1 MYKRVRVPIRVR
13 PSGVPRQPSIADG
26 PAVAKSVPPVREHD
40 PAAAA
45 GRLSER
51 SRPGPV
57 AAPACPE
64 AQPARPEIESGS
76 PRSEPDTQH
85 ATRNTEHVT
94 RNTQDARGQDPERD
108 SQVIEEEESLD
119 LWRDRALRL
128 QAEIE
133 NFRKRQQRLAEARI
147 LADRERLLRAF
158 LRVAD
163 DLERALNADGADAD
177 DLRQGVDLTYRSL
190 MRLLDQEGAEPIEAA
205 GQPFDPAW
213 HEAVGTVPH
222 VRAGA
227 EPDTVVKVV
236 EAGYRLGDRL
246 LRPARVI
253 VAA

>member
-1 MYKRVRVPIRVR
+1 MYKRVRVPVRVR
-13 PSGVPRQPSIADG
+13 PSGVPRQPSFADE
-26 PAVAKSVPPVREHD
+26 PAVAEPVPPLGERD
-40 PAAAA
+40 PAA
-45 GRLSER
+45 GHLSGR

-57 AAPACPE
+57 AAPAR
-64 AQPARPEIESGS
+64 PARESAPLRPG
-76 PRSEPDTQH
+76 PDTQH
-85 ATRNTEHVT
+85 ETRNTHEV
-94 RNTQDARGQDPERD
+94 RYQTQDPDRER
-108 SQVIEEEESLD
+108 QVVEEEESLD

-133 NFRKRQQRLAEARI
+133 NFRKRQQRLAEGRI

-163 DLERALNADGADAD
+163 DLERALHADGADAD

-222 VRAGA
+222 VHAGA
-227 EPDTVVKVV
+227 EPDTVVTVV

>member
-1 MYKRVRVPIRVR
+1 MYKRVRVPVRVR
-13 PSGVPRQPSIADG
+13 PSGVPRQPSIADE
-26 PAVAKSVPPVREHD
+26 PAVAA
-40 PAAAA
+40 PACPEAK
-45 GRLSER
+45 
-51 SRPGPV
+51 
-57 AAPACPE
+57 PACPE

-76 PRSEPDTQH
+76 PRSEPGTEH
-85 ATRNTEHVT
+85 ATRNTQHVT
-94 RNTQDARGQDPERD
+94 HNTQNARGQGPERE
-108 SQVIEEEESLD
+108 SQAVAEEESLD

-133 NFRKRQQRLAEARI
+133 NFRKRQQRLAEERI

-163 DLERALNADGADAD
+163 DLERALHADGADAD

-190 MRLLDQEGAEPIEAA
+190 TRLLDQEGAEPIEAA
-205 GQPFDPAW
+205 GRPFDPAW

-222 VRAGA
+222 VHAGA

-253 VAA
+253 VAV

>member
-1 MYKRVRVPIRVR
+1 MYKRVRVPVRVR
-13 PSGVPRQPSIADG
+13 PSGAPRQPSIADE
-26 PAVAKSVPPVREHD
+26 PAVA
-40 PAAAA
+40 AA
-45 GRLSER
+45 
-51 SRPGPV
+51 
-57 AAPACPE
+57 
-64 AQPARPEIESGS
+64 ARPEAEPAIPE
-76 PRSEPDTQH
+76 PEPDTQH
-85 ATRNTEHVT
+85 ATRNTQHVT
-94 RNTQDARGQDPERD
+94 HNTQNARGQAPERE
-108 SQVIEEEESLD
+108 SQVVEEEETLD

-133 NFRKRQQRLAEARI
+133 NFRKRQQRLAEERV

-158 LRVAD
+158 LGVAD
-163 DLERALNADGADAD
+163 DLERALHADGADAD

-205 GQPFDPAW
+205 GRPFDPAW

-222 VRAGA
+222 VHAGA
-227 EPDTVVKVV
+227 APDTVVKVV

>member
-1 MYKRVRVPIRVR
+1 MYRRVRVPVRVR
-13 PSGVPRQPSIADG
+13 PSGVPRQPSIAD
-26 PAVAKSVPPVREHD
+26 E

-45 GRLSER
+45 
-51 SRPGPV
+51 
-57 AAPACPE
+57 
-64 AQPARPEIESGS
+64 PARPEAEPAIPE
-76 PRSEPDTQH
+76 PEPDTQH
-85 ATRNTEHVT
+85 ATRNTQHGT
-94 RNTQDARGQDPERD
+94 CNTHEVRYQTQEPERE
-108 SQVIEEEESLD
+108 SQVVEEEETLD
-119 LWRDRALRL
+119 MWRDRALRL

-133 NFRKRQQRLAEARI
+133 NFRKRQQRLAEERI

-163 DLERALNADGADAD
+163 DLERVLNADGADAG

-190 MRLLDQEGAEPIEAA
+190 MQLLDQEGAEPIEAV